1 MSCLYYIPY
10 PIIII
15 LATGHRI
22 TTIFRTVQD
31 TEIHGVKRTG
41 YVRKKVWLVFMT
53 FLALCDPLCIVTG
66 ISLATWLRSVVTNM
80 QIPSTKSHLMCLL
93 SSAFMKRYNA
103 HVYVLLLYN
112 NNKTINFVQH
122 CQDSQL
128 VNQCLTQLARS
139 YPTVCMNWRDSLVF
153 HCVLIGQVYSCT
165 ST

>member
-1 MSCLYYIPY
+1 MELKEQAM
-10 PIIII
+10 
-15 LATGHRI
+15 L
-22 TTIFRTVQD
+22 
-31 TEIHGVKRTG
+31 E
-41 YVRKKVWLVFMT
+41 KKYGL
-53 FLALCDPLCIVTG
+53 FLWPSWLCDPLCVVTG

-139 YPTVCMNWRDSLVF
+139 YPTVCMNWRDSLSFSLCFDRSSLFVCK
-153 HCVLIGQVYSCT
+153 HTMSKWVAT
-165 ST
+165 SSLTLCLLFWYTREATC